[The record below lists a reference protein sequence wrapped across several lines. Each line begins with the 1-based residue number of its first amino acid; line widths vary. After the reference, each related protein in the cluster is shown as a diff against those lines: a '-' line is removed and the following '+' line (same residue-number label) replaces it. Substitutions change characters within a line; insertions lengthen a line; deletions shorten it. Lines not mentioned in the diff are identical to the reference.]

1 MKTCVMCKFYPAA
14 AGESICD
21 DCVKT
26 LPHLVSESETTVIE
40 TIPEK
45 ASEPK
50 LDFHSALGGRPVRR
64 LLHGRAFRNGRVA

>member
-26 LPHLVSESETTVIE
+26 LPHLVPETETTVIE
-40 TIPEK
+40 TVP
-45 ASEPK
+45 EPK
-50 LDFHSALGGRPVRR
+50 LDFHSALGGRLPRR
-64 LLHGRAFRNGRVA
+64 LLHGRPFRNGRVA